1 MTRLGTQQDPR
12 EPQPLPAVPEA
23 KPAEAAGSTPE
34 LSAAQLAE
42 LNDEARQAEYQRQF
56 RLQIQ
61 RRGCAGCGE

>member
-1 MTRLGTQQDPR
+1 MTPLGTQQEPR
-12 EPQPLPAVPEA
+12 ERQPSTAAPEA
-23 KPAEAAGSTPE
+23 KPAEAAGSPSE